1 MQGTWRRAQVGV
13 RSIVRKEVVEHLGSK
28 RFPLL
33 FALILLSG
41 LAMAYFGVQSVV
53 QARIRE
59 AEQEIAFLRLL
70 SGATGS
76 PLPSFAY
83 LVDLFGP
90 IIGIALSF
98 DSINREVAS
107 GSMLRM
113 LSNPIRRDNIIT
125 GKIVAGL
132 LIILLLISC
141 ATSLV
146 VGFAMPMAG
155 FGPGVEG
162 AFRIIY
168 FVFASFL
175 YVGLW
180 FGVGLLFSIIF
191 RRTTTSA
198 LACTSLWIFFTIFVY
213 LVVDIIT
220 MEASGLRYYFPSPLL
235 YAYLQYLEIREA
247 LEDKL
252 VHAIRRGRKRST
264 KPGDKILEA
273 FSTTRRTSRP
283 RNLLVWT

>member
-1 MQGTWRRAQVGV
+1 
-13 RSIVRKEVVEHLGSK
+13 
-28 RFPLL
+28 
-33 FALILLSG
+33 
-41 LAMAYFGVQSVV
+41 
-53 QARIRE
+53 
-59 AEQEIAFLRLL
+59 
-70 SGATGS
+70 
-76 PLPSFAY
+76 
-83 LVDLFGP
+83 
-90 IIGIALSF
+90 
-98 DSINREVAS
+98 
-107 GSMLRM
+107 
-113 LSNPIRRDNIIT
+113 
-125 GKIVAGL
+125 
-132 LIILLLISC
+132 
-141 ATSLV
+141 

-198 LACTSLWIFFTIFVY
+198 LACISLWIFFTIFVY

-247 LEDKL
+247 LSRISSFTLYAEAASALLNLEIGSLKHFL
-252 VHAIRRGRKRST
+252 LRGE
-264 KPGDKILEA
+264 PPDLA
-273 FSTTRRTSRP
+273 TS
-283 RNLLVWT
+283 